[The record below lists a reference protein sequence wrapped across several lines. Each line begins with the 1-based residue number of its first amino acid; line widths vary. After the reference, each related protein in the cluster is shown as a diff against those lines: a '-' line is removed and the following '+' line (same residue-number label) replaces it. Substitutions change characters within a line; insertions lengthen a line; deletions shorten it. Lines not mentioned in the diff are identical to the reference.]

1 MAGELTYRCLR
12 DRRRARAA
20 EGAQRMKQPGCV
32 IGADMGTTTVKAVAF
47 DATGHEIARAE
58 QTLAL
63 THSEE
68 GAAEQDPVAVYA
80 SVSQTIGQ
88 AARHAQASGYTVER
102 IGLSAAMH
110 SLLPVDSADRP
121 LAPAMT
127 WMDTRAREDA
137 RALWDSPEGRDLYAR
152 TGTPIHPMAPLPKLL
167 WLRRARP
174 QIFNAAARF
183 VSLKEW
189 VWRQWFGEWS
199 VDASIASATGL
210 YNLREGGWDRHALE
224 LAGITADRLS
234 AIVPTTTVKQ
244 GASGGWGA
252 QAGLSA
258 DVAVNIG
265 ASDGVLAN
273 LGVGAIG
280 GDQMVMTIGTSCAVR
295 SGSAAPFTDAA
306 TRSFCYVLDRDH
318 YIVGGPSNSGGIVID
333 WLYHNILSAPPARGA
348 IEPID
353 VTAFL
358 ALMRRAE
365 EATPDPELICLPYVA
380 AERAPLWDA
389 RARAAFVGLHL
400 AHTQGDVMRAAV
412 EGIIMNAYW
421 IASGLFSSLGRP
433 QRIIAS
439 GKTLEPE
446 WIRRLTA
453 DIFGVPVVYHGAID
467 ASVVGATTL
476 AEIATGVRDWDD
488 LTWQPASD
496 ATTIAPSGD
505 DFYQRKYERF
515 RALARLAL
523 GATQNGVAAAD

>member
-1 MAGELTYRCLR
+1 
-12 DRRRARAA
+12 
-20 EGAQRMKQPGCV
+20 MKQPGCV
-32 IGADMGTTTVKAVAF
+32 IGADMGTTTIKAVAF

-63 THSEE
+63 THDEE
-68 GAAEQDPVAVYA
+68 GAAEQDPIAVYA

-88 AARHAQASGYTVER
+88 AARQAQASGYTVER

-110 SLLPVDSADRP
+110 SLLPVDSANRP
-121 LAPAMT
+121 LAAAMT
-127 WMDTRAREDA
+127 WMDTRARDDA
-137 RALWDSPEGRDLYAR
+137 RALWDSAEGRDLYAR

-167 WLRRARP
+167 WLRRTRP
-174 QIFNAAARF
+174 QLFNAAARF

-210 YNLREGGWDRHALE
+210 YNLREGGWDRQALE

-234 AIVPTTTVKQ
+234 TIVPTTTVKR
-244 GASGGWGA
+244 GASSGWGA
-252 QAGLSA
+252 QAGLGA
-258 DVAVNIG
+258 DVAFNIG

-273 LGVGAIG
+273 LGVGAIA
-280 GDQMVMTIGTSCAVR
+280 GDQMVLTIGTSCAVR
-295 SGSAAPFTDAA
+295 SGSATPFTDAA
-306 TRSFCYVLDRDH
+306 TRSFCYVLDRDR

-333 WLYHNILSAPPARGA
+333 WLYHNILSEQRAPSAALPVD
-348 IEPID
+348 ES
-353 VTAFL
+353 AFL
-358 ALMRRAE
+358 ALMRRA
-365 EATPDPELICLPYVA
+365 AQAPPDPALICLPYVA

-389 RARAAFVGLHL
+389 SARAAFVGLHL
-400 AHTQGDVMRAAV
+400 AHSQGDVMRAAV

-421 IASGLFSSLGRP
+421 IASGLFGSLGRP

-467 ASVVGATTL
+467 ASVVGASTL
-476 AEIATGVRDWDD
+476 AEIATGIRGWDD
-488 LTWQPASD
+488 LSWQPTRD
-496 ATTIAPSGD
+496 AATIAPSAD
-505 DFYQRKYERF
+505 DFYKRKYERF
-515 RALARLAL
+515 LALATTVA
-523 GATQNGVAAAD
+523 GAPPAAS